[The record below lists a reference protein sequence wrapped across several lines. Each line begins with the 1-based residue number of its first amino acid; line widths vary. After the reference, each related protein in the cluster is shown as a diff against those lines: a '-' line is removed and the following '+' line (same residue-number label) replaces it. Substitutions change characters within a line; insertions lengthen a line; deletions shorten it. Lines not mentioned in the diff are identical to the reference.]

1 MSVRG
6 VAEPVQRPGDAVER
20 YGESV
25 ERLRDAVERYGDAVE
40 RLRDAVE
47 RYGESVERLRDAVER
62 YGESVERLRDAVERY
77 GDAVER
83 CGADPSRE
91 DPSTCALFSPC
102 PPIGARPL
110 RLASRAPMD
119 HVPASSLPSRPSA
132 DANTHH
138 KASLAALT
146 IGALGVVFGD
156 IGTSPLYT
164 LRECLHSAGGGAP
177 AAEDIYG
184 VLSLIFWSLTMVVTV
199 KYLTFIMRADN
210 HGEGGIFALLA
221 VVPEKM
227 RMTSAKKI
235 SAVALIVVV
244 GAALLYGDG
253 AITPAISVLSAIEG
267 LTVVQP
273 SLAPAVIPIT
283 CVILLILFTVQKHG
297 TGAVGKLF
305 GPIMLVWFFTIG
317 ALGAYQVAQAPQV
330 LTSLSPHHAVRY
342 FAAHGMPGFL
352 VLGSVVLAVTGGEAL
367 YADMGHFGARPI
379 RVAWLALAMPALV
392 LCYFGQGALILRDP
406 STAENPF
413 FAMVPTGAATLALVG
428 LSSVATVIAS
438 QALISGAFSLTRQA
452 MQLGYFPRVTIKHT
466 AAHTEGQIYIPQ
478 INWILAVG
486 CLLLV
491 IGFQKSDRL
500 ASAYGI
506 AVTGTMALTSLVY
519 YVVMRFT
526 WKWSTPVCVAI
537 LMLFLSFDLPFFAA
551 NTVKIL
557 DGGWVPVA
565 IGVGF
570 IAAMLIW
577 SKGRTL
583 IVEEYL
589 RRSSTLEDALPRLL
603 ESVAVRLPGT
613 GIFMSSTTTHAP
625 PVMVHLIERESAL
638 HERVVILTVLTETMP
653 EVPAERWLDVKSL
666 GDGLFQVIASYGF
679 MQEPN
684 VPQVLAEA
692 ALRLGLT
699 IDPEESTFY
708 LGRES
713 VQQSVKKG
721 AMGIF
726 AESLFSYLQR
736 NAVTADKHFHI
747 PPRQVIE
754 IGMQIDL

>member
-1 MSVRG
+1 M
-6 VAEPVQRPGDAVER
+6 EN
-20 YGESV
+20 
-25 ERLRDAVERYGDAVE
+25 
-40 RLRDAVE
+40 
-47 RYGESVERLRDAVER
+47 
-62 YGESVERLRDAVERY
+62 
-77 GDAVER
+77 
-83 CGADPSRE
+83 
-91 DPSTCALFSPC
+91 
-102 PPIGARPL
+102 
-110 RLASRAPMD
+110 
-119 HVPASSLPSRPSA
+119 VPASTLPSHPA
-132 DANTHH
+132 TTANQHH
-138 KASLAALT
+138 KTTLAALT
-146 IGALGVVFGD
+146 LGALGVVFGD

-164 LRECLHSAGGGAP
+164 LRECLHGTGSGAP
-177 AAEDIYG
+177 APEDVYG
-184 VLSLIFWSLTMVVTV
+184 LLSLIFWSLTMVVTV

-221 VVPEKM
+221 VVPEKL
-227 RMTSAKKI
+227 RMKNTKKI
-235 SAVALIVVV
+235 SWVALIVVV

-267 LTVVQP
+267 LTVVRP
-273 SLAPAVIPIT
+273 SLAPTVIPIT
-283 CVILLILFTVQKHG
+283 CVILLGLFAVQKRG
-297 TGAVGKLF
+297 TGAVGAFF
-305 GPIMLVWFFTIG
+305 GPIMLVWFLTIG
-317 ALGAYQVAQAPQV
+317 GLGAYQVLQQPQV
-330 LTSLSPHHAVRY
+330 LGALSPHHAVRY
-342 FAAHGMPGFL
+342 FGTHGMPGFL

-392 LCYFGQGALILRDP
+392 LCYFGQGALILRSP
-406 STAENPF
+406 ETAENPF
-413 FAMVPTGAATLALVG
+413 FSMVPTGAATLALVG

-491 IGFQKSDRL
+491 VGFQKSDRL

-519 YVVMRFT
+519 YVVMRHT
-526 WKWSTPVCVAI
+526 WKWSAPVCVGI
-537 LMLFLSFDLPFFAA
+537 LALFLSFDLPFFAA

-589 RRSSTLEDALPRLL
+589 RRSATLEQALGGLL
-603 ESVAVRLPGT
+603 ARVVARLPGT
-613 GIFMSSTTTHAP
+613 GIFMSSTRTHTP
-625 PVMVHLIERESAL
+625 PVMAHMVERERAL
-638 HERVVILTVLTETMP
+638 HEQVVILTVVTETIP
-653 EVPAERWLDVKSL
+653 EVPEARRLETKSL
-666 GDGLFQVIASYGF
+666 GHGIYQVIASYGF

-684 VPQVLAEA
+684 VPKVLAEA
-692 ALRLGLT
+692 AQKLGLPM
-699 IDPEESTFY
+699 DPEQTTYY

-713 VQQSVKKG
+713 VHGGQKG
-721 AMGIF
+721 AMGAF

-736 NAVTADKHFHI
+736 NAVTADQQFHI

-754 IGMQIDL
+754 IGLQLDL

>member
-1 MSVRG
+1 
-6 VAEPVQRPGDAVER
+6 
-20 YGESV
+20 
-25 ERLRDAVERYGDAVE
+25 
-40 RLRDAVE
+40 
-47 RYGESVERLRDAVER
+47 
-62 YGESVERLRDAVERY
+62 
-77 GDAVER
+77 
-83 CGADPSRE
+83 
-91 DPSTCALFSPC
+91 
-102 PPIGARPL
+102 
-110 RLASRAPMD
+110 MD
-119 HVPASSLPSRPSA
+119 HAPPTTLPSEPAASA
-132 DANTHH
+132 SAHH
-138 KASLAALT
+138 KASVAALT
-146 IGALGVVFGD
+146 VGALGVVFGD

-164 LRECLHSAGGGAP
+164 LRECLHGTGSGAP
-177 AAEDIYG
+177 VPEDIYG
-184 VLSLIFWSLTMVVTV
+184 LLSLIFWSLTMVVTV

-221 VVPEKM
+221 VVPEKL
-227 RMTSAKKI
+227 RMKNTKKI

-267 LTVVQP
+267 LKVLSP
-273 SLAPAVIPIT
+273 SFEPAVIPIT
-283 CVILLILFTVQKHG
+283 CVILLVLFAVQKQG
-297 TGAVGKLF
+297 TGAVGQLF
-305 GPIMLVWFFTIG
+305 GPIMLLWFFTIG
-317 ALGAYQVAQAPQV
+317 ALGAYQIAQEPQV
-330 LTSLSPHHAVRY
+330 LTALSPHHAVRF

-379 RVAWLALAMPALV
+379 RMAWLLLAMPALV

-406 STAENPF
+406 ATAENPF
-413 FAMVPTGAATLALVG
+413 FSMVPAGAATLALVV

-519 YVVMRFT
+519 YVVMRHT
-526 WKWSTPVCVAI
+526 WGWSKPVCVAI
-537 LMLFLSFDLPFFAA
+537 LLLFLSFDLPFFAA

-557 DGGWVPVA
+557 DGGWVPVL

-589 RRSSTLEDALPRLL
+589 RRSATLEETLQGLL
-603 ESVAVRLPGT
+603 ARVVARLPGT

-625 PVMVHLIERESAL
+625 PVLVHMIERERAL
-638 HERVVILTVLTETMP
+638 HEKVVLLTVVTEMEP
-653 EVPAERWLDVKSL
+653 EVPEKRRLEVKSL
-666 GDGLFQVIASYGF
+666 GDGVYRVIASYGF

-684 VPQVLAEA
+684 VPKVLAEA
-692 ALRLGLT
+692 AALLELV
-699 IDPEESTFY
+699 IDPDQTTYY

-713 VQQSVKKG
+713 VQGGKKG
-721 AMGIF
+721 AMGTF

-754 IGMQIDL
+754 IGIQLDL

>member
-1 MSVRG
+1 MDH
-6 VAEPVQRPGDAVER
+6 AA
-20 YGESV
+20 
-25 ERLRDAVERYGDAVE
+25 
-40 RLRDAVE
+40 
-47 RYGESVERLRDAVER
+47 
-62 YGESVERLRDAVERY
+62 
-77 GDAVER
+77 
-83 CGADPSRE
+83 
-91 DPSTCALFSPC
+91 PST
-102 PPIGARPL
+102 
-110 RLASRAPMD
+110 
-119 HVPASSLPSRPSA
+119 LPSRPDASA
-132 DANTHH
+132 NPHH
-138 KASLAALT
+138 KASLSALT
-146 IGALGVVFGD
+146 LGALGVVFGD

-164 LRECLHSAGGGAP
+164 LRECLHGTGSGAP
-177 AAEDIYG
+177 VPEDIYG
-184 VLSLIFWSLTMVVTV
+184 LLSLIFWSLTMVVTL

-221 VVPEKM
+221 IVPESL
-227 RMTSAKKI
+227 RMKSTKKI
-235 SAVALIVVV
+235 SGVALIVVV

-267 LTVVQP
+267 ITVVRP

-283 CVILLILFTVQKHG
+283 CVILLFLFAMQRHG
-297 TGAVGKLF
+297 TGAVGRLF
-305 GPIMLVWFFTIG
+305 GPIMLVWFLTIG
-317 ALGAYQVAQAPQV
+317 ALGAYQVIRTPAV
-330 LTSLSPHHAVRY
+330 LAAFSPHHAVRF

-379 RVAWLALAMPALV
+379 RVAWLALAMPSLV
-392 LCYFGQGALILRDP
+392 LCYFGQGALILREP

-413 FAMVPTGAATLALVG
+413 FSMVPTGAATVALVA

-491 IGFQKSDRL
+491 VGFQKSDRL

-519 YVVMRFT
+519 YVVMRRT
-526 WKWSTPVCVAI
+526 WKWPLPACIAVLT
-537 LMLFLSFDLPFFAA
+537 LFLSFDLPFFAA

-589 RRSSTLEDALPRLL
+589 RRSATMGEALPGLL
-603 ESVAVRLPGT
+603 SRVVARLPGT

-625 PVMVHLIERESAL
+625 PVMVHMIERERAL
-638 HERVVILTVLTETMP
+638 HEKVVVLTVLTETIP
-653 EVPAERWLDVKSL
+653 EVPDERRFEVRSL
-666 GDGLFQVIASYGF
+666 GNDIFQVIASYGF

-684 VPQVLAEA
+684 IPKLLDEA
-692 ALRLGLT
+692 MSGLGLSVNFEQT
-699 IDPEESTFY
+699 TYY

-713 VQQSVKKG
+713 VQGGKTG
-721 AMGIF
+721 AMGSF
-726 AESLFSYLQR
+726 AESLFGYLQR
-736 NAVTADKHFHI
+736 NAVTADRNFHI

-754 IGMQIDL
+754 IGLQLDL

>member
-1 MSVRG
+1 M
-6 VAEPVQRPGDAVER
+6 EN
-20 YGESV
+20 
-25 ERLRDAVERYGDAVE
+25 
-40 RLRDAVE
+40 
-47 RYGESVERLRDAVER
+47 
-62 YGESVERLRDAVERY
+62 
-77 GDAVER
+77 
-83 CGADPSRE
+83 
-91 DPSTCALFSPC
+91 
-102 PPIGARPL
+102 
-110 RLASRAPMD
+110 
-119 HVPASSLPSRPSA
+119 VPASTLPSQPAASA
-132 DANTHH
+132 NPHH
-138 KASLAALT
+138 KATLAALT
-146 IGALGVVFGD
+146 LGALGVVFGD

-164 LRECLHSAGGGAP
+164 LRECLHGTGSGAP
-177 AAEDIYG
+177 VPEDIYG
-184 VLSLIFWSLTMVVTV
+184 LLSLIFWSLTMVVTV

-221 VVPEKM
+221 VVPERL
-227 RMTSAKKI
+227 RMKSTKKI

-267 LTVVQP
+267 LTVVRP

-283 CVILLILFTVQKHG
+283 CVILLVLFGVQKRG
-297 TGAVGKLF
+297 TGAVGALF

-317 ALGAYQVAQAPQV
+317 ALGAYQVVQQPQV
-330 LTSLSPHHAVRY
+330 LTALSPHHAVRY
-342 FAAHGMPGFL
+342 FAVHGMPGFL

-413 FAMVPTGAATLALVG
+413 FSMVPTGAATLALVG

-491 IGFQKSDRL
+491 VGFQKSDRL

-519 YVVMRFT
+519 YVVMRHT
-526 WKWSTPVCVAI
+526 WKWSKAVCLAV
-537 LMLFLSFDLPFFAA
+537 LLLFLSFDVPFFAA

-557 DGGWVPVA
+557 DGGWVPVL

-589 RRSSTLEDALPRLL
+589 RRSATMEHALPPLL
-603 ESVAVRLPGT
+603 ARVVARLPGT

-625 PVMVHLIERESAL
+625 PVLVHMIERERAL
-638 HERVVILTVLTETMP
+638 HERVVILTVVTETVP
-653 EVPAERWLDVKSL
+653 EVPEERRLEVRSL
-666 GDGLFQVIASYGF
+666 GNGIYQAIASYGF
-679 MQEPN
+679 MQEPD
-684 VPQVLAEA
+684 VPKVLAEA
-692 ALRLGLT
+692 ASLLGLS
-699 IDPEESTFY
+699 IDPQQATYY

-713 VQQSVKKG
+713 VQAGPKG
-721 AMGIF
+721 GMGSF

-736 NAVTADKHFHI
+736 NAVTADRHFHI

-754 IGMQIDL
+754 IGIQLDL

>member
-1 MSVRG
+1 M
-6 VAEPVQRPGDAVER
+6 EN
-20 YGESV
+20 
-25 ERLRDAVERYGDAVE
+25 
-40 RLRDAVE
+40 
-47 RYGESVERLRDAVER
+47 
-62 YGESVERLRDAVERY
+62 
-77 GDAVER
+77 
-83 CGADPSRE
+83 
-91 DPSTCALFSPC
+91 
-102 PPIGARPL
+102 
-110 RLASRAPMD
+110 
-119 HVPASSLPSRPSA
+119 VPASTLPSQPAATASP
-132 DANTHH
+132 HP
-138 KASLAALT
+138 KATLSALT
-146 IGALGVVFGD
+146 LGALGVVFGD

-164 LRECLHSAGGGAP
+164 LHECLEETKKNGAIVP
-177 AAEDIYG
+177 EDIFG
-184 VLSLIFWSLTMVVTV
+184 LLSLVFWSLTMVVTV

-221 VVPEKM
+221 VVPEKLRM
-227 RMTSAKKI
+227 RSARKI
-235 SAVALIVVV
+235 SLIALIVVV

-267 LTVVQP
+267 LTVVQK
-273 SLAPAVIPIT
+273 SLEPAVIPIT
-283 CVILLILFTVQKHG
+283 CAILVTLFAVQRRG
-297 TGAVGKLF
+297 TGAVGTFF

-317 ALGAYQVAQAPQV
+317 ALGAYQVVQQPQV
-330 LTSLSPHHAVRY
+330 LMALSPHHAVRY

-379 RVAWLALAMPALV
+379 RVAWLAVAMPALV

-406 STAENPF
+406 SMAEHPF
-413 FAMVPTGAATLALVG
+413 FSMVPEGPATLALVV

-491 IGFQKSDRL
+491 IGFQKSERL

-519 YVVMRFT
+519 YVVMRNT
-526 WKWSTPVCVAI
+526 WGWSRPVCLAV
-537 LMLFLSFDLPFFAA
+537 LGLFLSFDLPFFAA

-583 IVEEYL
+583 VIEEYL
-589 RRSSTLEDALPRLL
+589 RRSASMEQALPMLL
-603 ESVAVRLPGT
+603 ARVVARLPGT
-613 GIFMSSTTTHAP
+613 GIFMSSTTTHTP
-625 PVMVHLIERESAL
+625 PVMVHMIEREHAL
-638 HERVVILTVLTETMP
+638 HEKVMILTVLTEMAP
-653 EVPAERWLDVKSL
+653 EVPEERRLETRSL
-666 GDGLFQVIASYGF
+666 GDGMYQVIASYGF
-679 MQEPN
+679 MQEPD
-684 VPQVLAEA
+684 VPRVLNEA
-692 ALRLGLT
+692 AKRLELS
-699 IDPEESTFY
+699 IDPDQTTYY

-713 VQQSVKKG
+713 VQGGKEG
-721 AMGIF
+721 AMGAF

-736 NAVTADKHFHI
+736 NAVSADKNFHI

-754 IGMQIDL
+754 IGIQLDL

>member
-1 MSVRG
+1 
-6 VAEPVQRPGDAVER
+6 
-20 YGESV
+20 
-25 ERLRDAVERYGDAVE
+25 
-40 RLRDAVE
+40 
-47 RYGESVERLRDAVER
+47 
-62 YGESVERLRDAVERY
+62 
-77 GDAVER
+77 
-83 CGADPSRE
+83 
-91 DPSTCALFSPC
+91 
-102 PPIGARPL
+102 
-110 RLASRAPMD
+110 MD
-119 HVPASSLPSRPSA
+119 HVPATTLPSHPAAS
-132 DANTHH
+132 ANTHH

-146 IGALGVVFGD
+146 LGALGVVFGD

-164 LRECLHSAGGGAP
+164 LRECLRGTGSGAP
-177 AAEDIYG
+177 APEDIYG
-184 VLSLIFWSLTMVVTV
+184 LLSLIFWSLTMVVTV

-221 VVPEKM
+221 VVPEKL
-227 RMTSAKKI
+227 RMKSTKKI
-235 SAVALIVVV
+235 SVVALIVVV

-267 LTVVQP
+267 LEVLSPKFEPV
-273 SLAPAVIPIT
+273 VIPIT
-283 CVILLILFTVQKHG
+283 CVILLVLFGVQKRG
-297 TGAVGKLF
+297 TGAVGQLF

-317 ALGAYQVAQAPQV
+317 ALGAYQIAQEPQV
-330 LTSLSPHHAVRY
+330 LAALSPHHAVRF

-379 RVAWLALAMPALV
+379 RMAWLVLAMPALV

-406 STAENPF
+406 ATAGNPF
-413 FAMVPTGAATLALVG
+413 FSMVPAGAATLALVV

-491 IGFQKSDRL
+491 VGFQKSDRL

-519 YVVMRFT
+519 YVVMRHT
-526 WKWSTPVCVAI
+526 WKWSKPVSVAV
-537 LMLFLSFDLPFFAA
+537 LLLFLSFDLPFFAA

-557 DGGWVPVA
+557 DGGWVPVL

-589 RRSSTLEDALPRLL
+589 RRSATLEQALEGLL
-603 ESVAVRLPGT
+603 DRVVARLPGT

-625 PVMVHLIERESAL
+625 PVLVHMIERERAL
-638 HERVVILTVLTETMP
+638 HEKVVLLTVLTEMEP
-653 EVPAERWLDVKSL
+653 EVPEDRRLEVRSL
-666 GDGLFQVIASYGF
+666 GHDIYQVIASYGF

-684 VPQVLAEA
+684 VPKVLAEA
-692 ALRLGLT
+692 ASLLKLR
-699 IDPEESTFY
+699 IDPAQTTYY

-713 VQQSVKKG
+713 VQGGKKG
-721 AMGIF
+721 AMGSF

-736 NAVTADKHFHI
+736 NAVTADRHFHI

-754 IGMQIDL
+754 IGIQLDL

>member
-1 MSVRG
+1 M
-6 VAEPVQRPGDAVER
+6 A
-20 YGESV
+20 
-25 ERLRDAVERYGDAVE
+25 
-40 RLRDAVE
+40 
-47 RYGESVERLRDAVER
+47 
-62 YGESVERLRDAVERY
+62 
-77 GDAVER
+77 
-83 CGADPSRE
+83 
-91 DPSTCALFSPC
+91 T
-102 PPIGARPL
+102 
-110 RLASRAPMD
+110 
-119 HVPASSLPSRPSA
+119 VPASTLPSHPAASA
-132 DANTHH
+132 ESHPRAT
-138 KASLAALT
+138 LAALT
-146 IGALGVVFGD
+146 LGALGVVFGD

-164 LRECLHSAGGGAP
+164 LRECLHGTGSGAP
-177 AAEDIYG
+177 APEDVFG
-184 VLSLIFWSLTMVVTV
+184 LLSLIFWSLTMVVTV

-221 VVPEKM
+221 VVPERL
-227 RMTSAKKI
+227 RMKGTHKI
-235 SAVALIVVV
+235 SWVALIVVV

-267 LTVVQP
+267 LTVVRP
-273 SLAPAVIPIT
+273 SLAPTVIPIT
-283 CVILLILFTVQKHG
+283 CVILVGLFAVQKRG
-297 TGAVGKLF
+297 TGAVGTFF
-305 GPIMLVWFFTIG
+305 GPIMLVWFLTIG
-317 ALGAYQVAQAPQV
+317 GLGAYHVLQQPQV
-330 LTSLSPHHAVRY
+330 LGALSPHHAVRF

-406 STAENPF
+406 AAAENPF
-413 FAMVPTGAATLALVG
+413 FAMVPTGAATLVLVG

-519 YVVMRFT
+519 YVVMRHA
-526 WKWSTPVCVAI
+526 WSWSRPVCIAVLA
-537 LMLFLSFDLPFFAA
+537 LFLSFDLPFFAA

-589 RRSSTLEDALPRLL
+589 RRSATLEASLDGLL
-603 ESVAVRLPGT
+603 ARVVARLPGT
-613 GIFMSSTTTHAP
+613 GIFMSSSTTHAP
-625 PVMVHLIERESAL
+625 PILVHMVEREHAL
-638 HERVVILTVLTETMP
+638 HENVVILTVVTEAVP
-653 EVPAERWLDVKSL
+653 EVPDGGRLETKSL
-666 GDGLFQVIASYGF
+666 GNGMYRVVASYGF

-684 VPQVLAEA
+684 VPQVLGEA
-692 ALRLGLT
+692 ASLLGLS
-699 IDPEESTFY
+699 IDLQQSTYY

-713 VQQSVKKG
+713 VNRGQKG
-721 AMGIF
+721 AMGAF

-736 NAVTADKHFHI
+736 NAVTADQHFHI

-754 IGMQIDL
+754 IGLQLDL